1 MAKHTLPTA
10 RKAKTIAKLIQ
21 ICSDTKTYG
30 IIFLSQKVD
39 KEPIY
44 EQSKVI
50 FTHLHGHKAIAAIS
64 LNLLQPHTI
73 SYDHHVP

>member
-1 MAKHTLPTA
+1 MLRYKNLWDYFLFS
-10 RKAKTIAKLIQ
+10 IL
-21 ICSDTKTYG
+21 
-30 IIFLSQKVD
+30 FLSQKVD

-50 FTHLHGHKAIAAIS
+50 FTHLHGHKAIDAIS

>member
-1 MAKHTLPTA
+1 MLRYKNLWDYFLFS
-10 RKAKTIAKLIQ
+10 IL
-21 ICSDTKTYG
+21 
-30 IIFLSQKVD
+30 FLSQKVD

-50 FTHLHGHKAIAAIS
+50 FTHLHVHKAITAIS

>member
-1 MAKHTLPTA
+1 MLRYKNLWDYFLFS
-10 RKAKTIAKLIQ
+10 IL
-21 ICSDTKTYG
+21 
-30 IIFLSQKVD
+30 FLSQKVD

-50 FTHLHGHKAIAAIS
+50 FTHLHVHKAIAAIS
-64 LNLLQPHTI
+64 SNLLQPHTI

>member
-1 MAKHTLPTA
+1 MLRYKNLWDYFLFS
-10 RKAKTIAKLIQ
+10 IL
-21 ICSDTKTYG
+21 
-30 IIFLSQKVD
+30 FLSQKVD

-64 LNLLQPHTI
+64 LNLL
-73 SYDHHVP
+73 

>member
-1 MAKHTLPTA
+1 MLRYKNLWEYFLFS
-10 RKAKTIAKLIQ
+10 IL
-21 ICSDTKTYG
+21 
-30 IIFLSQKVD
+30 FLSQKVD

-64 LNLLQPHTI
+64 LNLLLPHTI